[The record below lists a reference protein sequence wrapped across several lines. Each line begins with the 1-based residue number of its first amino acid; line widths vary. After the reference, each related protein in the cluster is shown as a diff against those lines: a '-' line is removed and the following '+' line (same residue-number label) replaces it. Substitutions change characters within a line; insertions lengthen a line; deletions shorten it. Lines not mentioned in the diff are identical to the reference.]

1 MTFQKFH
8 KVNII
13 LYQSLSDNN
22 FNCFYKNNVKNTF
35 CFKIM
40 NFDNILQKLD
50 NYEQQYPLLTQ
61 FWKKYLFK
69 KKILLDKAIND
80 CSQVLENIKDFPE
93 INEKLII
100 LLYVSLQLED
110 SH

>member
-1 MTFQKFH
+1 
-8 KVNII
+8 
-13 LYQSLSDNN
+13 
-22 FNCFYKNNVKNTF
+22 
-35 CFKIM
+35 M

-50 NYEQQYPLLTQ
+50 NHDGHPLLTQ

-69 KKILLDKAIND
+69 KKNMLEKAVND
-80 CSQVLENIKDFPE
+80 CSQVLDNIKDLPD